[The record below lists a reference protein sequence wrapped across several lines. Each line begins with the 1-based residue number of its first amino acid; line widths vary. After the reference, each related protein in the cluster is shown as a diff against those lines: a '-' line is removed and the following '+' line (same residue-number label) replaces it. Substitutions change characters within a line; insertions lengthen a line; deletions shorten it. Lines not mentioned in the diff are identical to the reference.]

1 MLRIIA
7 GKYRHL
13 KIESPDTDKT
23 RPTTDR
29 VREALMSALGM
40 KIVDAKCLDLF
51 SGSGALGLESL
62 SRGAKEV
69 VFVDKAPIA
78 IKTIKKNLDNFHI
91 DNAEILNMDYQ
102 KVLKH
107 LYDKNIKLDLIF
119 LDPPYNTNY
128 IEKSIEL
135 INEYKLLN
143 QDGLLICE
151 SDSLDR
157 VAYPENYQIVK
168 DKKYGDKW
176 VVILKQM

>member
-40 KIVDAKCLDLF
+40 KIVDATCLDLF

-78 IKTIKKNLDNFHI
+78 IKTIKKNLASLKADNFRV
-91 DNAEILNMDYQ
+91 ILASYEKALQ
-102 KVLKH
+102 
-107 LYDKNIKLDLIF
+107 IF
-119 LDPPYNTNY
+119 KEEGKKFDIIYLDPPYKMVEVY
-128 IEKSIEL
+128 EKVRNLL
-135 INEYKLLN
+135 IDYDLLN
-143 QDGLLICE
+143 PNAILVEESNIAFKGDYGL
-151 SDSLDR
+151 S
-157 VAYPENYQIVK
+157 K
-168 DKKYGDKW
+168 DYKYGTVHIRITKE
-176 VVILKQM
+176 IRK

>member
-29 VREALMSALGM
+29 VREALMSALGS
-40 KIVDAKCLDLF
+40 KIIDATCLDLF

-78 IKTIKKNLDNFHI
+78 IKTIKKNLISLKEENYRI
-91 DNAEILNMDYQ
+91 ILSSYE
-102 KVLKH
+102 KALSLLKEEGKKFDIV
-107 LYDKNIKLDLIF
+107 Y
-119 LDPPYNTNY
+119 LDPPYKMVEVY
-128 IEKSIEL
+128 EKARNLLLDYE
-135 INEYKLLN
+135 LLN
-143 QDGLLICE
+143 QGAILVEESNAPFKGDYGL
-151 SDSLDR
+151 S
-157 VAYPENYQIVK
+157 K
-168 DKKYGDKW
+168 DYKYGTVHIRITKE
-176 VVILKQM
+176 IRR